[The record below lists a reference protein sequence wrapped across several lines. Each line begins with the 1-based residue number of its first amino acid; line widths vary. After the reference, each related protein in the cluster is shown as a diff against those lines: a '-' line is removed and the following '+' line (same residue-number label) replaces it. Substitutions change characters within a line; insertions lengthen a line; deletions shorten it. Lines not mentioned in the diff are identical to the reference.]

1 MEKKQ
6 KIVRCFGVVLN
17 SEIPDCSFAD
27 LEEEKMNGTVK
38 KIAGVLLAGVMGTAS
53 LTGCSGTIDGT
64 KPLITCG
71 EDTVTVGTGNLML
84 RMNQATMLS
93 YYSMMGGSTT
103 GIWDQ
108 DAGNDKTYG
117 ETTRDD
123 VISNLETMVL
133 LKQHAGDYDVEVTE
147 EEKTKIEEAAKAFME
162 ANTEETI
169 NTLSVSQSDVEDLL
183 TLYTYQNKMYEPMT
197 ADVDTNVEDEE
208 AAQSKI
214 TYCRVSTSDTQ
225 NEDGTTTALTDE
237 EKQAKKDQAQA
248 VLDKLQASEDPAS
261 ADMDALA
268 KEVNED
274 LSAVDNTF
282 DDEDTL
288 LDDKLKEAAKTLQ
301 DGQVYDQVV
310 EGENAYFV
318 VRMDSVLDREATDQE
333 KENIVSERKQEAY
346 DKLLEQW
353 TEDAD
358 ITVNEKEW
366 KKATLTDTEQ
376 YTIKQAET
384 EETDTTEDSAAE
396 DAADTTGD
404 SSAETVEDTSQ
415 EEAAEDTGDTSQDNA
430 EDTTEDTSAEDSSAE

>member
-27 LEEEKMNGTVK
+27 LEEENMNGTVK
-38 KIAGVLLAGVMGTAS
+38 KIAGLLLAGVMGTAS

-133 LKQHAGDYDVEVTE
+133 LKQHAGDYDVEVTD

-169 NTLSVSQSDVEDLL
+169 NTLSVSQSDVENLL
-183 TLYTYQNKMYEPMT
+183 TLYTYQSKMYEPMT

-214 TYCRVSTSDTQ
+214 TYCRVDISDTQ
-225 NEDGTTTALTDE
+225 NDDGTTTALTDE

-404 SSAETVEDTSQ
+404 SSTETVEDTSQ

-430 EDTTEDTSAEDSSAE
+430 EDTSAE

>member
-27 LEEEKMNGTVK
+27 LEEENMNGTVK
-38 KIAGVLLAGVMGTAS
+38 KIAGLLLAGVMGTAS

-84 RMNQATMLS
+84 RMDQATMLS

-133 LKQHAGDYDVEVTE
+133 LKQHAGDYDVEVTD

-169 NTLSVSQSDVEDLL
+169 NTLSVSQSDVENLL
-183 TLYTYQNKMYEPMT
+183 TLYTYQSKMYEPMT

-214 TYCRVSTSDTQ
+214 TYCRVDISDTQ

-404 SSAETVEDTSQ
+404 SSTETVEDTSQ

-430 EDTTEDTSAEDSSAE
+430 EDTSAE

>member
-27 LEEEKMNGTVK
+27 LEEENMNGTVK
-38 KIAGVLLAGVMGTAS
+38 KIAGLLLAGVMGTAS

-133 LKQHAGDYDVEVTE
+133 LKQHAGDYDVEVTD

-183 TLYTYQNKMYEPMT
+183 TLYTYQSKMYEPMT

-214 TYCRVSTSDTQ
+214 TYCRVDISDTQ

-301 DGQVYDQVV
+301 DGQIYDQVV

-384 EETDTTEDSAAE
+384 EETDTTED
-396 DAADTTGD
+396 
-404 SSAETVEDTSQ
+404 
-415 EEAAEDTGDTSQDNA
+415 
-430 EDTTEDTSAEDSSAE
+430 TTEDTSAEDSSAE

>member
-27 LEEEKMNGTVK
+27 LEEENMNGTVK
-38 KIAGVLLAGVMGTAS
+38 KIAGLLLAGVMGTAS

-133 LKQHAGDYDVEVTE
+133 LKQHAGDYDVEVTD

-183 TLYTYQNKMYEPMT
+183 TLYTYQSKMYEPMT

-214 TYCRVSTSDTQ
+214 TYCRVDTSDTQ

-404 SSAETVEDTSQ
+404 SSTETVEDTSQ

-430 EDTTEDTSAEDSSAE
+430 EDTSAE

>member
-27 LEEEKMNGTVK
+27 LEEENMNGTVK
-38 KIAGVLLAGVMGTAS
+38 KIAGLLLAGVMGTAS

-133 LKQHAGDYDVEVTE
+133 LKQHAGDYDVEVTD

-169 NTLSVSQSDVEDLL
+169 NTLSVSQSDVENLL
-183 TLYTYQNKMYEPMT
+183 TLYTYQSKMYEPMT

-214 TYCRVSTSDTQ
+214 TYCRVDTSDTQ

-237 EKQAKKDQAQA
+237 EKQVKKDQAQA

-396 DAADTTGD
+396 DATDTTGD
-404 SSAETVEDTSQ
+404 SNTETVEDTSQ

-430 EDTTEDTSAEDSSAE
+430 EVSSAE

>member
-38 KIAGVLLAGVMGTAS
+38 KIAGLLLAGVMGTAS

-133 LKQHAGDYDVEVTE
+133 LKQHAGDYDVEVTD

-169 NTLSVSQSDVEDLL
+169 NTLSVSQSDVENLL
-183 TLYTYQNKMYEPMT
+183 TLYTYQSKMYEPMT

-214 TYCRVSTSDTQ
+214 TYCRVDTSDTQ

-396 DAADTTGD
+396 DATDTTGD
-404 SSAETVEDTSQ
+404 SNTETVEDTSQ

-430 EDTTEDTSAEDSSAE
+430 EDSSAE

>member
-27 LEEEKMNGTVK
+27 LEEENMNGTVK
-38 KIAGVLLAGVMGTAS
+38 KIAGLLLAGVMGTAS

-133 LKQHAGDYDVEVTE
+133 LKQHAGDYDVEVTD

-169 NTLSVSQSDVEDLL
+169 NTLSVSQSDVENLL
-183 TLYTYQNKMYEPMT
+183 TLYTYQSKMYEPMT

-214 TYCRVSTSDTQ
+214 TYCRVDTSDTQ

-237 EKQAKKDQAQA
+237 EKQVKKDQAQA
-248 VLDKLQASEDPAS
+248 VLDKLQASEDPAT

-396 DAADTTGD
+396 DATDTTGD
-404 SSAETVEDTSQ
+404 SNTETVEDTSQ

-430 EDTTEDTSAEDSSAE
+430 EDSSAE

>member
-27 LEEEKMNGTVK
+27 LEEENMNGTVK
-38 KIAGVLLAGVMGTAS
+38 KIAGLLLAGVMGTAS

-133 LKQHAGDYDVEVTE
+133 LKQHAGDYDVEVTD

-169 NTLSVSQSDVEDLL
+169 NTLSVSQSDVENLL
-183 TLYTYQNKMYEPMT
+183 TLYTYQSKMYEPMT

-214 TYCRVSTSDTQ
+214 TYCRVDTSDTQ
-225 NEDGTTTALTDE
+225 NEDGTTTALTEE
-237 EKQAKKDQAQA
+237 EKQVKKDQAQA

-261 ADMDALA
+261 AHMGALA

-396 DAADTTGD
+396 DATDTTGD
-404 SSAETVEDTSQ
+404 SNTETVEDTSQ

-430 EDTTEDTSAEDSSAE
+430 EDSSAE

>member
-27 LEEEKMNGTVK
+27 LEEENMNGTVK
-38 KIAGVLLAGVMGTAS
+38 KIAGLLLAGVMGTAS

-133 LKQHAGDYDVEVTE
+133 LKQHAGDYDVEVTD

-169 NTLSVSQSDVEDLL
+169 NTLSVSQSDVENLL
-183 TLYTYQNKMYEPMT
+183 TLYTYQSKMYEPMT

-214 TYCRVSTSDTQ
+214 TYCRVDISDTQ

-318 VRMDSVLDREATDQE
+318 VRMDSVLDRDATDQE

-396 DAADTTGD
+396 DAA
-404 SSAETVEDTSQ
+404 
-415 EEAAEDTGDTSQDNA
+415 

>member
-6 KIVRCFGVVLN
+6 KSVRCFGVVLN

-27 LEEEKMNGTVK
+27 LEEENMNGTVK
-38 KIAGVLLAGVMGTAS
+38 KIAGLLLAGVMGTAS

-133 LKQHAGDYDVEVTE
+133 LKQHAGDYDVEVTD

-169 NTLSVSQSDVEDLL
+169 NTLSVSQSDVENLL
-183 TLYTYQNKMYEPMT
+183 TLYTYQSKMYEPMT

-214 TYCRVSTSDTQ
+214 TYCRVDTSDTQ

-301 DGQVYDQVV
+301 DGQIYDQVV

-396 DAADTTGD
+396 DAA
-404 SSAETVEDTSQ
+404 
-415 EEAAEDTGDTSQDNA
+415 